1 MWEIAALHKYVMNS
15 ASTFFPPLGGC
26 NHGDFLLL
34 WHYMHLC
41 WAIQVIWWKFLCF
54 PYCNIYNRKTWILQ
68 ILFFHY
74 RAAQTLGTLAII
86 CCGSVITFYL
96 MSYLG
101 QLDIIEKARS
111 HLSRVRCCCWQIKSC
126 IYIKKYSSVNPHE
139 FPYNHWQFLMH
150 YKLFKRL
157 LYTPVELLY
166 NQHSFLHY
174 SWATSV

>member
-1 MWEIAALHKYVMNS
+1 MVTSSYCDTTCTSVELFKLSGGNSFIFHIVIFITEKREYCKY
-15 ASTFFPPLGGC
+15 F
-26 NHGDFLLL
+26 
-34 WHYMHLC
+34 
-41 WAIQVIWWKFLCF
+41 
-54 PYCNIYNRKTWILQ
+54 
-68 ILFFHY
+68 FFHY